1 MGTCGPV
8 GGDFCWSD
16 PLPELLDARNM
27 VGKQRTHKVSIT
39 CACRRSRK
47 IEKLSYSSPSLTCA
61 VS

>member
-47 IEKLSYSSPSLTCA
+47 IEK
-61 VS
+61 